1 MSLLSRD
8 TILGADDRRT
18 EDVEVPEWG
27 GTVRVRGLS
36 GTERDAYEASIV
48 RLKDDGSQTF
58 TLQNARA
65 RLVALCACDEDG
77 ERIFTDKDVNE
88 LGRKSA
94 VALERVFDAARR
106 VSGLSDD
113 STEKAAEDFGDAPSG
128 ASTSG

>member
-8 TILGADDRRT
+8 AILGADDRRT

-27 GTVRVRGLS
+27 GTVRVRGLT

-48 RLKDDGSQTF
+48 SLRGDGSQHF

-65 RLVALCACDEDG
+65 RLVALCACDEAG
-77 ERIFTDKDVNE
+77 ERIFTDKDVKE
-88 LGRKSA
+88 LGLKSA

-113 STEKAAEDFGDAPSG
+113 AVEKMAEDFGDAPSA

>member
-8 TILGADDRRT
+8 AILGADDRRT

-48 RLKDDGSQTF
+48 RLKGDGSQTF

-65 RLVALCACDEDG
+65 RLVSLCACDEDG

-106 VSGLSDD
+106 VSGLSEDA
-113 STEKAAEDFGDAPSG
+113 SEKAAGDFGDAPSG
-128 ASTSG
+128 ASTSA